1 MTPADVTLRKTLVA
15 SGIPS
20 AQWESIRAG
29 LRQRAFFS
37 ARIESMRMLSSARQ
51 TVSDLL
57 SEAQT
62 AFGTVTT
69 RADALHAVRETAH
82 RLGLA
87 TGKGGSADPGSLVRA
102 RLVVDTNAGLAA
114 GYVHHA
120 ADMTA
125 GARAVAPAYE
135 LVRLPQSHPMRPRN
149 WPIRWRQAGGRL
161 YDGGRMVALVD
172 DPIWA
177 RISRFGCPYPPFDY
191 NSGMTTALVGRE
203 EAVRLGVID
212 DGWKPSQTPPQ
223 RGFNEGLDAS
233 VDIGHWTGGEF
244 ARLRGLFGDQVQF
257 TKDLAGNMTARWSG
271 VSMRELFA
279 GEGAAADGTVCRLGF
294 ATSALLSKMPTDE
307 LRSAFAGK
315 GCVIPGALKRHME
328 KHGHWPVEKSRRTN
342 EQLTEAELEILPE
355 VWRNPDRVL
364 AGNRTGTAL
373 LELDALDGGVFVL
386 VASVK
391 SGGAM
396 PLTFY
401 KRRAK

>member
-1 MTPADVTLRKTLVA
+1 MTPADVVLRKALVA

-135 LVRLPQSHPMRPRN
+135 LVRLPQSHPARPRN
-149 WPIRWRQAGGRL
+149 WPMRWRQAGGRL

-223 RGFNEGLDAS
+223 RGFNEGLSAS

-244 ARLRGLFGDQVQF
+244 RRLKDIFGDQVQF
-257 TKDLAGNMTARWSG
+257 SQDAAGNMAAWWSG
-271 VSMRELFA
+271 VSMRDLFTGKGA
-279 GEGAAADGTVCRLGF
+279 GRVRLGL
-294 ATSALLSKMPTDE
+294 ASDALLSKMPTDT
-307 LRSAFAGK
+307 LRDWFRGK
-315 GCVIPGALKRHME
+315 GCGISSSLKTHME
-328 KHGHWPVEKSRRTN
+328 DHGHWPVEKSRRTN
-342 EQLTEAELEILPE
+342 EQLTEAELEIVPE

-373 LELDALDGGVFVL
+373 LELDAMDGGVYVL
-386 VASVK
+386 AV
-391 SGGAM
+391 GGWQDGVI

-401 KRRAK
+401 KRRGW